1 VKHLATSLIA
11 LAALVGISP
20 AARAQTQISLLV
32 PGPMGRDN
40 MQKVVSGFESKTGYK
55 VNITF
60 AVGSRDVEPY
70 GTKQL
75 VQHGQASDV
84 SIMFAPFPEALAS
97 GNIDPHSATKLAGLV
112 LALSVR
118 KGAAKPDISSAAAV
132 KQTLLSA
139 KSIAIIDPT
148 QGTLGHQAMDALQKL
163 KIADQVKP
171 KLKTGGAPV
180 LAKGDAD
187 LFIGPEISD
196 AVPQGI
202 DVVGPMPRDV
212 AAPVQIVGFVAT
224 HAKDPKA
231 ARELLKYLKGPEAEA
246 AYKAQ
251 GLLPA
256 KQERVQ
262 NPEKTVSF

>member
-1 VKHLATSLIA
+1 LEDNVKHLLTSL
-11 LAALVGISP
+11 LVVAVLLGVSA
-20 AARAQTQISLLV
+20 AARAQKEISLLV
-32 PGPMGRDN
+32 PGPMGRDT
-40 MQKVVSGFESKTGYK
+40 MPKIVSGFEMKTGYK
-55 VNITF
+55 VKITF

-97 GNIDPHSATKLAGLV
+97 GNVDPHSATKLAGLV

-118 KGAAKPDISSAAAV
+118 KGAPKPDISSAAAV

-139 KSIAIIDPT
+139 KSIAIIDPA
-148 QGTLGHQAMDALQKL
+148 QGTLGHQAMDVLQKL
-163 KIADQVKP
+163 KIADEVKP

-187 LFIGPEISD
+187 LFIGPEVSD
-196 AVPQGI
+196 PVPQGI
-202 DVVGPMPRDV
+202 DVVGAFPKDV
-212 AAPVQIVGFVAT
+212 ATPVEIVGFVST
-224 HAKDPKA
+224 HAQDPKA
-231 ARELLKYLKGPEAEA
+231 AKALLKYLRGPEAEA

-251 GLLPA
+251 GLLPL
-256 KQERVQ
+256 K
-262 NPEKTVSF
+262 